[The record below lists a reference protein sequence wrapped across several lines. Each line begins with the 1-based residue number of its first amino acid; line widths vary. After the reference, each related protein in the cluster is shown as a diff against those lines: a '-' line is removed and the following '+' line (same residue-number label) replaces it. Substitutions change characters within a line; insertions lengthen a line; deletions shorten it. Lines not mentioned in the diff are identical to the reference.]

1 MDICNAYLN
10 AFATPQKYI
19 NKDEEQLTL
28 EGRTMAVCNLT
39 ELIGKD
45 VFTRNAK
52 FVGKID
58 DTMIDTEKGNLYGV
72 AVGLTKDSF
81 LSKALT
87 NPDAGLR
94 KTILI
99 PYKEIIS
106 CEDIVLVTVPK
117 QYERPEDVAT
127 PTDEAE
133 EIILPGVGGSEEI

>member
-1 MDICNAYLN
+1 MV
-10 AFATPQKYI
+10 
-19 NKDEEQLTL
+19 
-28 EGRTMAVCNLT
+28 VCNLT

-45 VFTRNAK
+45 VYTRNAK

-81 LSKALT
+81 LSKAISSDNAPIRNT
-87 NPDAGLR
+87 V
-94 KTILI
+94 LI

-117 QYERPEDVAT
+117 QYERPPESM
-127 PTDEAE
+127 PQSDEEVE
-133 EIILPGVGGSEEI
+133 EMILPGVME